1 MSFSWSGRYVCFY
14 CLLVCVTVSHH
25 AKLHHSSPV
34 ILNLSMPDDIHKRV
48 LLELSIFKTKLFIC
62 LDQIIVEELLLVHL
76 FGFGVPSFAMPLP
89 LFTLGGRIEVAE
101 VVTGAA
107 GTVSVLV
114 IAGVVEV
121 AGRIVAGMVE
131 DGRIGITGRIEV
143 ACRTEVA
150 EVAIEVA

>member
-1 MSFSWSGRYVCFY
+1 MTYTNVFY
-14 CLLVCVTVSHH
+14 W
-25 AKLHHSSPV
+25 
-34 ILNLSMPDDIHKRV
+34 N
-48 LLELSIFKTKLFIC
+48 SIFKTKLFIC

-89 LFTLGGRIEVAE
+89 LFSEVALGGRIEVAE

-131 DGRIGITGRIEV
+131 DGRIELVMFPLWSLLVGLK
-143 ACRTEVA
+143 
-150 EVAIEVA
+150 